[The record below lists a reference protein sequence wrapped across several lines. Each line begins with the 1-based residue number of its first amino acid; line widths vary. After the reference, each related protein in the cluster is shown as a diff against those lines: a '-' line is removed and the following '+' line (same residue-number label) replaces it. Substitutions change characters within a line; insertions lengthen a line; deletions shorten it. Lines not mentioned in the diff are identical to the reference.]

1 MKPSIGIVVVA
12 YGHTKTIGKLFKTIK
27 AQIQDG
33 DKVVLID
40 NHEKHQCADIVE
52 KVLPEAVV
60 IRSANIGFA
69 RGCNVAASEVETSV
83 DLLFFLNPDTYLK
96 DNCLSSLRKQNDP
109 AVGAWMGQLV
119 LPDDTVNSAGNV
131 VHMSGLSW
139 CDRYGDDHKNI
150 YDRYVS
156 ALSGA
161 DTVVTTKVWKEIG
174 GFASIYF
181 MYYEDTDL
189 SSRIISRGY
198 KLALISDAQIV
209 HEYDYAKGPHKWFF
223 IERNRYVYILINW
236 PFSIIFLMVPL
247 LICVEAGLWVISII
261 ERRFLQKI
269 HATLSFLSLIPL
281 ALKERS
287 RAQRVRSISAKDFLR
302 NITPIIDTPLL
313 SQNIQKPIIQKI
325 FKLYYK
331 VVLWLI

>member
-1 MKPSIGIVVVA
+1 MNPSIGIVVVA
-12 YGHTKTIGKLFKTIK
+12 YGHTKTIGKLFETIK

-96 DNCLSSLRKQNDP
+96 DNCLNSLRKQNDP

-139 CDRYGDDHKNI
+139 CDRYGDDPKNI

-209 HEYDYAKGPHKWFF
+209 HEYDFAKGSHKWFY
-223 IERNRYVYILINW
+223 IERNRYVYIFINW
-236 PFSIIFLMVPL
+236 PLSILLLMAPL
-247 LICVEAGLWVISII
+247 LVFIELGLFLVSIF
-261 ERRFLQKI
+261 ERRFIQKI
-269 HATLSFLSLIPL
+269 RALISFIMITPSVI
-281 ALKERS
+281 KERIKTQKS
-287 RAQRVRSISAKDFLR
+287 RKISSREYLQY
-302 NITPIIDTPLL
+302 ITPAIETPLL
-313 SQNIQKPIIQKI
+313 STAVQNPIILS
-325 FKLYYK
+325 FFNLYYRIVK
-331 VVLWLI
+331 LIV